1 MPSTLKVIAVN
12 LFSKISA
19 GLRKT
24 SKVVGEVFT
33 GRVIDAAT
41 LEDLHDAL
49 ILTDMGTA
57 TARTLM
63 IELEEAS
70 RGNSFTGEQAKE
82 WLKAAITKRLQA
94 HAQPFEL
101 RGNPCVVLVVGV
113 NGNGKTTTI
122 GKLTANFMAQG
133 KRVGIIAADV
143 FRAAAVEQLQVWA
156 TRAAAKFYSGEA
168 NADPASV
175 VFAGLERA
183 VGEGCDVVLIDTAG
197 RLHTKQNLMD
207 ELSKMRRVMQK
218 IIPDAPHHTLLV
230 LDATTGQNAL
240 AQAKAFHETAGI
252 TGLVITKLDGTA
264 KAGVVVALAE
274 HMKLPVHYI
283 GVGEGVDD
291 LLPFDAEGFAA
302 GLVGA

>member
-82 WLKAAITKRLQA
+82 WLKTAITQRLQA

-156 TRAAAKFYSGEA
+156 TRAAAKFYAGEA

-283 GVGEGVDD
+283 GVGEGIDD